1 MTGSFVEYLKE
12 RLPLVEEALT
22 SAAATTLAKPGTR
35 VAQDLD
41 NYLYDP
47 LARFTEN
54 GGKRVRPALVLLGA
68 EAVGGDARQAMSAAV
83 AVELFQSAALVHDD
97 IADESELRRGN
108 PCVHRVEG
116 TGVAINIGDLALT
129 RVFEVVLSDDT
140 LPADRKIRVL
150 AELARMER
158 HTLEGQA
165 LDLGWA
171 RDDRWDIDPE
181 DYLYMVEG
189 KTAWYTVASPLYL
202 GALAAGAGEGPARDF
217 IEIGI
222 HAGIAF
228 QIKDDLLN
236 LVGDADAQG
245 KDFRSDITEGKR
257 TLAVVSALR
266 GLAEAECGELI
277 ALLRAGTKDPSSLAR
292 AVELIELGGGIA
304 HCHDL
309 AAREAACAQ
318 QQVRDLVAQHHIAP
332 EAGNLLCGMADF
344 FVNRNA

>member
-12 RLPLVEEALT
+12 RLPLVEEAL
-22 SAAATTLAKPGTR
+22 SAAAPASLAKPGTR
-35 VAQDLD
+35 IAQDLAD
-41 NYLYDP
+41 YLYGP
-47 LARFTEN
+47 LIRFTAS
-54 GGKRVRPALVLLGA
+54 GGKRVRPVLVLLGA
-68 EAVGGDARQAMSAAV
+68 EAAGGDVAQALSAAV

-129 RVFEVVLSDDT
+129 RVFEVVLSDGT

-150 AELARMER
+150 VELARMER

-171 RDDRWDIDPE
+171 RDDRWDIGPG

-257 TLAVVSALR
+257 TLAVVSALQ
-266 GLAEAECGELI
+266 GLNSSERAELI
-277 ALLRAGTKDPSSLAR
+277 ALLRAGTKDPAELER
-292 AVELIELGGGIA
+292 AVKLIELGGGIA

-318 QQVRDLVAQHHIAP
+318 QQVRDLVARHHIAP
-332 EAGNLLCGMADF
+332 EAGNLLCDMADF